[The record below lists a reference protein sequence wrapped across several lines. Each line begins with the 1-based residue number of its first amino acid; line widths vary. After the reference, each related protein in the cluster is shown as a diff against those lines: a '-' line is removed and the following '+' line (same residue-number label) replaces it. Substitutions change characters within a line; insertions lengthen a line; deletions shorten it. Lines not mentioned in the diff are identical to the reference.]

1 MNDSALG
8 KAQRGLPKTTLGDKF
23 KDSAMVSTLPP
34 QGWVSSV
41 MGVHVA
47 LVFCGLYQDVGSIVL
62 SRPIQRWADGREQ
75 QVSGDMISEATPHR
89 LLCGQGSILF

>member
-1 MNDSALG
+1 
-8 KAQRGLPKTTLGDKF
+8 
-23 KDSAMVSTLPP
+23 MVSTLPP
-34 QGWVSSV
+34 QGWVSSPI

-47 LVFCGLYQDVGSIVL
+47 LVVCGLYQGVGSIVL
-62 SRPIQRWADGREQ
+62 SRPVQRWAHGREQ